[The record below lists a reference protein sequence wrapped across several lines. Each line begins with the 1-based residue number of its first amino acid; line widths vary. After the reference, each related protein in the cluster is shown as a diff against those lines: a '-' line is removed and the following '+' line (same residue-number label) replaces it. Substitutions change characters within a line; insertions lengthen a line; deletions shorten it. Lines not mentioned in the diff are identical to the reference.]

1 MRNIDLY
8 FSDIDRI
15 LYLIFNYNIKKTLRI
30 KRKWED
36 AFKEE
41 MTAHIVD
48 NKVWLPEEDL
58 NVDEPIPVYKK

>member
-15 LYLIFNYNIKKTLRI
+15 LYLIFNYNKEKTVLT

-58 NVDEPIPVYKK
+58 NVDEPIPVDKK

>member
-1 MRNIDLY
+1 LRNIDLY

-15 LYLIFNYNIKKTLRI
+15 LYLIFNHNKEKTVRT

-41 MTAHIVD
+41 ITDHIVD
-48 NKVWLPEEDL
+48 NKVWLPEEIL
-58 NVDEPIPVYKK
+58 NVDEPIPVNKK